1 MIVGTCYMLTRLG
14 SSIPHFDMLQLDFR
28 FYGLIMSDQV
38 TRGYKHRTAKLLGIP
53 ARNPPL
59 NRIKTDLQQ
68 CPEPNNNS
76 CCVIGFLTEHLDQ
89 ISSNYIYIYI
99 CNISVRESCRF
110 SFDYEHG
117 SEASRRRISQRT
129 HPNELNMAPLK
140 FHYLE
145 SVKPVV
151 AAVRWPFQL
160 CLQEVLWK
168 RHVKYSHFLVF
179 FPISICG
186 ISIYNRFVFLVDNIA
201 PQAYTSWKYIIH

>member
-1 MIVGTCYMLTRLG
+1 VDTNIGLQN
-14 SSIPHFDMLQLDFR
+14 SSAYLQETHHWIELKPTFNNVLNPTTILVVSSV
-28 FYGLIMSDQV
+28 FWPNISI
-38 TRGYKHRTAKLLGIP
+38 KFP
-53 ARNPPL
+53 A
-59 NRIKTDLQQ
+59 I
-68 CPEPNNNS
+68 
-76 CCVIGFLTEHLDQ
+76 I
-89 ISSNYIYIYI
+89 YIYIYI

>member
-14 SSIPHFDMLQLDFR
+14 SSIPHFDMLQLDFH

-89 ISSNYIYIYI
+89 ISSNYIYIYTYATFLWER
-99 CNISVRESCRF
+99 VV
-110 SFDYEHG
+110 G
-117 SEASRRRISQRT
+117 SALTMNMARRLQEGEF
-129 HPNELNMAPLK
+129 PNEHIPMSWTWHLSN
-140 FHYLE
+140 FI
-145 SVKPVV
+145 
-151 AAVRWPFQL
+151 
-160 CLQEVLWK
+160 
-168 RHVKYSHFLVF
+168 
-179 FPISICG
+179 ISK
-186 ISIYNRFVFLVDNIA
+186 A
-201 PQAYTSWKYIIH
+201 